1 MKAKAAQ
8 LGRSVGVVGLVAV
21 PAAAHL
27 AAQTDRGTTLMV
39 GLIAFQAA
47 LVMWIVLS
55 FTSGA
60 RIRQAGSLAAF
71 LVTLAVWRF
80 APQGALLSSAVPHA
94 LIYLALLGVFAA
106 SLAPGRSAIITVLAQ
121 KVRGELP
128 SSVVLYTR
136 RITMVWCGFFAAQ
149 LLGSALLFL
158 FAPFAT
164 WSLFVNVLD
173 LPLIGAMFTV
183 EFFYRQ
189 WRHAHEPRDR
199 FSDIFRMV
207 SQVKDAANSHAK

>member
-1 MKAKAAQ
+1 MKGMAAR
-8 LGRSVGVVGLVAV
+8 LGRSVGVVGLVVA

-27 AAQTDRGTTLMV
+27 AAQTDRGTTLAM

-47 LVMWIVLS
+47 LVMWVVLS

-60 RIRQAGSLAAF
+60 TIRQAGSLAAF
-71 LVTLAVWRF
+71 LLSLAVWRF

-94 LIYLALLGVFAA
+94 LIYLALLGVFAT
-106 SLAPGRSAIITVLAQ
+106 SLAPGRSAIVTILAQ
-121 KVRGELP
+121 KLRGELP
-128 SSVVLYTR
+128 QSVVLYTR
-136 RITMVWCGFFAAQ
+136 RVTIAWCCFFAAQ

-158 FAPFAT
+158 FAPFTA

-173 LPLIGAMFTV
+173 LPLIGVMFTA

-189 WRHAHEPRDR
+189 WRHAHQPRDR
-199 FSDIFRMV
+199 FSDIFRMF
-207 SQVKDAANSHAK
+207 SQVKDAATSHAE